1 MQNKIDKKKLSK
13 VPSINDLIA
22 KYGNLY
28 PSIPYELL
36 KDTIKKTISLVKKEI
51 IADSVN
57 GSLRE
62 HINDKM
68 ISSLSDKSK
77 NSLYKVING
86 TGIVLHTGL
95 GRAPISR
102 KIINDSIE
110 SVEYYSNLEHDVSI
124 NKRGDRNS
132 HITYLINSMLGCESS
147 IIVNNNAAAVLLM
160 LNSICE
166 GKEVIISRG
175 QLVEIGGSFR
185 IPDVIKKSN
194 SEMVEIG
201 TTNKT
206 HLNDYSNAISSNTGS
221 ILYAHTSNYKIIG
234 FTNEVKIDELIK
246 LSKTKRRPI
255 LIDLGSGELMDY
267 SSLDI
272 ANNIPISKYVKM
284 GASAISFSGDKL
296 IGGPQCGIICG
307 KKRYIDKMK
316 RNSLYRAL
324 RCDKFTISLM
334 ENTLRTIYNYSTV
347 NKYNFTYSLLNRSN
361 KDLYKMGKKIIS
373 QVESKIIEK
382 YNINLINS
390 KVEAGSGSLPTKEI
404 SSWAIVFNDSA
415 KEISEKLRKIRPSV
429 LGYIRKNKYYIDLKA
444 IPQEDSKILVSLLNK
459 VL

>member
-1 MQNKIDKKKLSK
+1 
-13 VPSINDLIA
+13 
-22 KYGNLY
+22 
-28 PSIPYELL
+28 
-36 KDTIKKTISLVKKEI
+36 
-51 IADSVN
+51 
-57 GSLRE
+57 
-62 HINDKM
+62 
-68 ISSLSDKSK
+68 
-77 NSLYKVING
+77 
-86 TGIVLHTGL
+86 
-95 GRAPISR
+95 
-102 KIINDSIE
+102 
-110 SVEYYSNLEHDVSI
+110 
-124 NKRGDRNS
+124 
-132 HITYLINSMLGCESS
+132 MLGCESS